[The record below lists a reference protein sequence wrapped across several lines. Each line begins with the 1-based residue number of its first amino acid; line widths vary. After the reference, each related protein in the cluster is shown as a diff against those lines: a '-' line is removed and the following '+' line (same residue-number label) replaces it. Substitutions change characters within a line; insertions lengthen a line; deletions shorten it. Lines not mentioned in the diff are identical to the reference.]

1 MSIIGTDAPALPE
14 GWSGRDIAH
23 RIAGA
28 VFVIVLLSPLIL
40 VVLFAFSDKAVS
52 NFPIEGWSLR
62 WWQAMVDFDPFPTA
76 LLNSLKVGL
85 SVGFLAAVI
94 GTMAAL
100 GLAAMPARRAQIAMT
115 VLALPLM
122 LPPLFI
128 GVMLLVWFLFLKL
141 ELGLFTVVLGHLL
154 FTLPFV
160 VIVVYARLA
169 SFDFRTVEAAR
180 DLGASPLPA
189 FRTITLPI
197 IRPTIVGAALIA
209 MSISLDD
216 FVITFF
222 TIGAGNTLPTLVWGM
237 VRTSLDPTINAIA
250 TLLIL
255 LSVGST
261 FLALRVSSYR
271 G

>member
-1 MSIIGTDAPALPE
+1 MNRLSAHLGDLGWRAFALL
-14 GWSGRDIAH
+14 A
-23 RIAGA
+23 AAFMA
-28 VFVIVLLSPLIL
+28 VPLVL
-40 VVLFAFSDKAVS
+40 VVLFSFNQSALTSLPLTGFTLGWYRKLFALGAFW
-52 NFPIEGWSLR
+52 P
-62 WWQAMVDFDPFPTA
+62 A
-76 LLNSLKVGL
+76 LWNSLIVAAFVAIL
-85 SVGFLAAVI
+85 SVAI

-100 GLAAMPARRAQIAMT
+100 VLARMTARRAEALIGIISIPMMLPALIIGVAMMSYF
-115 VLALPLM
+115 VRLVDLPLG
-122 LPPLFI
+122 LP
-128 GVMLLVWFLFLKL
+128 
-141 ELGLFTVVLGHLL
+141 TVIIGHLVIAQ
-154 FTLPFV
+154 PFV
-160 VIVVYARLA
+160 ILIVFSRLA
-169 SFDFRTVEAAR
+169 TFDWAVVDSAR
-180 DLGASPLPA
+180 DLGASPLVA

>member
-1 MSIIGTDAPALPE
+1 MNRVTERIGDLGWRAL
-14 GWSGRDIAH
+14 ALL
-23 RIAGA
+23 AAAFMA
-28 VFVIVLLSPLIL
+28 VPLIL
-40 VVLFAFSDKAVS
+40 VVLFSFNKSALTSLPLTGFTLDWYRKLFTLGAFW
-52 NFPIEGWSLR
+52 P
-62 WWQAMVDFDPFPTA
+62 A
-76 LLNSLKVGL
+76 LWNSLIVAAFVAIL
-85 SVGFLAAVI
+85 SVTI

-100 GLAAMPARRAQIAMT
+100 VLARLPSRRAEVLIGIISIPMMLPALVIGVAMMSYF
-115 VLALPLM
+115 VRLVDLPLG
-122 LPPLFI
+122 LP
-128 GVMLLVWFLFLKL
+128 
-141 ELGLFTVVLGHLL
+141 TVILGHLVIAQ
-154 FTLPFV
+154 PFV
-160 VIVVYARLA
+160 ILIVFSRLA
-169 SFDFRTVEAAR
+169 TFDWAVVDSAR
-180 DLGASPLPA
+180 DLGASPLRA
-189 FRTITLPI
+189 FWTVTLPI

-261 FLALRVSSYR
+261 FLALRVSAYR